1 MKFDYIDPKVDEI
14 PFDETLKINEHNRQE
29 ERKHK
34 VNLINSFF
42 AINLKTKR
50 KVNIS
55 DVERLKNP
63 VIIDDR
69 FIFFFTGSTDHLQ
82 LKTVLKRKNMKRRCS
97 WLCNGQAGT
106 NTEQVYTSKT
116 LNSKEQTP

>member
-1 MKFDYIDPKVDEI
+1 MKIDYIDPKVDEI

-42 AINLKTKR
+42 DTINLKSKR

-63 VIIDDR
+63 VVIDDR
-69 FIFFFTGSTDHLQ
+69 FIFFFSGSTDHLK
-82 LKTVLKRKNMKRRCS
+82 LKTVLQRKNMKKKCN
-97 WLCNGQAGT
+97 WLSNGQP
-106 NTEQVYTSKT
+106 NVNCKRID
-116 LNSKEQTP
+116 

>member
-14 PFDETLKINEHNRQE
+14 PFHETLKINEHNRQE

-42 AINLKTKR
+42 DTINLKTKR

-55 DVERLKNP
+55 DVERFKNP

-82 LKTVLKRKNMKRRCS
+82 LKTVLQRKNMKRRCS
-97 WLCNGQAGT
+97 WLCNGQAGP
-106 NTEQVYTSKT
+106 NTEQIYTK
-116 LNSKEQTP
+116 KEAKPKITE